1 MLLFYWKVSASQ
13 CKPMSSKR
21 RQLLPRNTHAS
32 SLPNYS
38 EQESDDQNTTENVHQ
53 PKRTRENLR
62 IVITKTADGNWGK
75 GRPWNKWATH
85 CKFSLQNS
93 NGRWAFSPG
102 RHASST
108 LSASHSVLWRHRLRA
123 VCFKSLSLTNF
134 KTKTRFFT
142 DYTTCAW
149 ITRPDF
155 LQFYFKKVRFSLIS
169 VWYRIFYV
177 CSHPLWNSR
186 LPPHVNRFPFTSLID
201 WVSDLFVALNI
212 AQDCVFHFIYVW
224 IAYVSV
230 LALCECVSF
239 CPTAAIASSPFPC
252 PLLLTSLSEIA
263 T

>member
-123 VCFKSLSLTNF
+123 VCFKSLSLTKF
-134 KTKTRFFT
+134 QDKDSFFYGLYHLCLDNET
-142 DYTTCAW
+142 W
-149 ITRPDF
+149 LSSVL
-155 LQFYFKKVRFSLIS
+155 LQKGSLFSHFCLIS
-169 VWYRIFYV
+169 HF
-177 CSHPLWNSR
+177 H
-186 LPPHVNRFPFTSLID
+186 
-201 WVSDLFVALNI
+201 A
-212 AQDCVFHFIYVW
+212 CV
-224 IAYVSV
+224 
-230 LALCECVSF
+230 
-239 CPTAAIASSPFPC
+239 
-252 PLLLTSLSEIA
+252 
-263 T
+263 